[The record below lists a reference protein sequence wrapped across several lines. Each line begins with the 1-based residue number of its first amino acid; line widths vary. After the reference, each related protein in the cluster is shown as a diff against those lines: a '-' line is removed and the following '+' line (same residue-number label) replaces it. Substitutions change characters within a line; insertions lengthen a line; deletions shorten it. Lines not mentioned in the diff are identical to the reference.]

1 MSLKLDFLRLFDI
14 RIHKRCIS
22 QHVFAS
28 LKIYLAQF
36 FLHLSSENA
45 FDTRYE
51 IYVFKMTFCST
62 WLLVSSIHSSASL
75 PSFSLKKYIRRRFRS
90 CLYTCVMYTKMV
102 THARPSW
109 ISGLDVNISLDS
121 FSSLT
126 KSRSFKIVQ
135 LSNLLVIAV
144 NGNSVLTDSCKQV
157 AGLNDDIKLTM
168 YTKNAPHD

>member
-1 MSLKLDFLRLFDI
+1 
-14 RIHKRCIS
+14 
-22 QHVFAS
+22 
-28 LKIYLAQF
+28 
-36 FLHLSSENA
+36 
-45 FDTRYE
+45 
-51 IYVFKMTFCST
+51 
-62 WLLVSSIHSSASL
+62 
-75 PSFSLKKYIRRRFRS
+75 
-90 CLYTCVMYTKMV
+90 MYTKMV

-168 YTKNAPHD
+168 YTKKRAP